1 VNDSLSWLKWDD
13 PAPGKAVA
21 VFPPSGSA
29 LLSPGESPSRL
40 KPRRR
45 WPDKFRDALR
55 GLKLGIRGHSSFFV
69 HFFFAALVV
78 VAALVLKCELRDW
91 CLLLGC
97 IGLVLTAEL
106 FNSAIETLFHGLDEA
121 TKPRVSACLDI
132 AAGAVLL
139 ASATALVVGVLVFLP
154 HLIHMVSLLLAD

>member
-1 VNDSLSWLKWDD
+1 MV
-13 PAPGKAVA
+13 V
-21 VFPPSGSA
+21 PPPEHHEPLA
-29 LLSPGESPSRL
+29 WEPEPLERP

-45 WPDKFRDALR
+45 WVDKFRDAFR
-55 GLKLGIRGHSSFFV
+55 GVKLGVRGHSSFFV

-78 VAALVLKCELRDW
+78 AAAIVMRCEPFEW

-106 FNSAIETLFHGLDEA
+106 INSAIETLFHGQDAA
-121 TKPRVSACLDI
+121 TKARTKGVLDI

-139 ASATALVVGVLVFLP
+139 ASGTALVVGSIVFL
-154 HLIHMVSLLLAD
+154 LRFATLLGWR